1 MSDADG
7 KLSKREQRRE
17 DRRDEI
23 KRAAILVFSEHGYH
37 AAKVSQIVQEVG
49 VAQGTFYLYFEGKE
63 QLFGEILNDFLSLV
77 VSTIAGWEPS
87 DLDSR
92 EALKGDLTRVGL
104 LLTDVL
110 MDNREMTGI
119 FFQESLAVSAE
130 FQTLIR
136 EFYETL
142 GAMLTSFNRI
152 LHERGLISKMNDR
165 VVAYMTIGMV
175 ERVIKE
181 YVVHGILEDIPAQ
194 EVVENLVVLYLAGT
208 TQDVDR
214 SDAEQA

>member
-1 MSDADG
+1 MSTSDSDE

-23 KRAAILVFSEHGYH
+23 KQAAIMVFSDHGYH
-37 AAKVSQIVQEVG
+37 AAKVSQIVKEVG

-63 QLFGEILNDFLSLV
+63 QLFGEILNDFLELLV
-77 VSTIAGWEPS
+77 QTIASWEPS
-87 DLDSR
+87 DLDTR
-92 EALKGDLTRVGL
+92 DALESELTRVGL
-104 LLTDVL
+104 MLTDVL
-110 MDNREMTGI
+110 MENRELTGI
-119 FFQESLAVSAE
+119 FFTESLAVSQE

-152 LHERGLISKMNDR
+152 LHQRGLISRMNYR
-165 VVAYMTIGMV
+165 VLGYMTIGMV

-181 YVVHGILEDIPAQ
+181 YVVHGVLEDIPAQ
-194 EVVENLVVLYLAGT
+194 EVVDNLVAFYLKGT
-208 TQDVDR
+208 TEDIET
-214 SDAEQA
+214 EQT